1 MADKIQNAYHNSK
14 NIYDD
19 VLTQKSIFSKLYI
32 KLFWSGTDDNLIAR
46 KVLDYIPDNFTGK
59 LLDVPVGTAVF
70 THKKWKSLKNAKI
83 ICLDYSKDMIEQ
95 AQKRLAD
102 SPQVTCLQG
111 DVGDLPLADESMDIV
126 LSMNGFHAFP
136 DKKRAFRET
145 YRVLKSG
152 GKLIACFYIKG
163 ESKIT
168 DWLVKAILSK
178 KGWFTPPFP
187 THTEL
192 QDILNKMYKNV
203 DFHTDGSMVYFS
215 AVK

>member
-1 MADKIQNAYHNSK
+1 M
-14 NIYDD
+14 
-19 VLTQKSIFSKLYI
+19 
-32 KLFWSGTDDNLIAR
+32 
-46 KVLDYIPDNFTGK
+46 
-59 LLDVPVGTAVF
+59 PVGTAVF

-126 LSMNGFHAFP
+126 LSMNGFHALP

-168 DWLVKAILSK
+168 DWLVKAFLSK